1 MSSGLSHVSVT
12 DDAGCLVIDSF
23 FVDLLPQPTADFE
36 IDSIIELNTP
46 IRLTNNSYDEISW
59 YWDFGNQTY
68 STIEQPTLIYDVE
81 GNFIVNLEVLN
92 EHGCSDTISKNIL
105 VLNDLVLFVPN
116 TFTPNG
122 DFKNDFFQVSA
133 LNYQI
138 FELNVYNSYGNLLF
152 STTDP
157 NIGWDGT
164 YKGSLVQMGSYV
176 VKIFAVDIFGK
187 VYNESKNIL
196 LLN

>member
-1 MSSGLSHVSVT
+1 MSPGLSHVSVT

-36 IDSIIELNTP
+36 IDSIIKLNTP
-46 IRLTNNSYDEISW
+46 IRLTNNSDDEISW
-59 YWDFGNQTY
+59 YWNFGNQTY
-68 STIEQPTLIYDVE
+68 STIEEPTLIYDEE
-81 GNFIVNLEVLN
+81 GSFIINLEVFN
-92 EHGCSDTISKNIL
+92 EDGCSDTTSKNIL
-105 VLNDLVLFVPN
+105 VLNNLVLFIPN

-122 DFKNDFFQVSA
+122 DYKNDFFQVSA
-133 LNYQI
+133 LNYQT

-152 STTDP
+152 RTTDP

-164 YKGSLVQMGSYV
+164 YNGRLVQIGSYV

-187 VYNESKNIL
+187 VYNENKNIL

>member
-1 MSSGLSHVSVT
+1 M
-12 DDAGCLVIDSF
+12 
-23 FVDLLPQPTADFE
+23 
-36 IDSIIELNTP
+36 
-46 IRLTNNSYDEISW
+46 TNNSDDEISW

-92 EHGCSDTISKNIL
+92 DDGCSDTISKNIL

-138 FELNVYNSYGNLLF
+138 FE
-152 STTDP
+152 
-157 NIGWDGT
+157 
-164 YKGSLVQMGSYV
+164 
-176 VKIFAVDIFGK
+176 
-187 VYNESKNIL
+187 
-196 LLN
+196 